1 MQEFFVTLAIGAL
14 TGWVA
19 SKIMHTKGGLLKN
32 IVIGILGSSFGAW
45 LAQTLGISADG
56 DFTQL
61 AISIVGACL
70 LIFFG
75 RKLFK

>member
-1 MQEFFVTLAIGAL
+1 MQELFVTLVIGAL
-14 TGWVA
+14 IGWVA
-19 SKIMHTKGGLLKN
+19 SKIMRTKGGLLKN
-32 IVIGILGSSFGAW
+32 IIIGILGSSFGAW
-45 LAQTLGISADG
+45 LAQALGISADG

-61 AISIVGACL
+61 LISIIGACL

>member
-1 MQEFFVTLAIGAL
+1 MQELFVTLVIGAL
-14 TGWVA
+14 IGWVA
-19 SKIMHTKGGLLKN
+19 SKIMRTKGGLLKN

-45 LAQTLGISADG
+45 LAQVLGISAEG

-61 AISIVGACL
+61 AISIIGACL

>member
-1 MQEFFVTLAIGAL
+1 MQELFVTLLIGAL
-14 TGWVA
+14 IGWVA
-19 SKIMHTKGGLLKN
+19 SKIMRTKGGLLKN

-45 LAQTLGISADG
+45 LAGVLGISAEG

-61 AISIVGACL
+61 AISIIGACL

-75 RKLFK
+75 RKLFR